1 MRDTIYYVND
11 NNIQGAIINVDW
23 CKAFDSIDHELL
35 FTILLKMGFSN
46 TLVKWIRMIYN
57 GAISSCIVNGFL
69 NIMFDSKRGVR

>member
-46 TLVKWIRMIYN
+46 ALIKWIRFF
-57 GAISSCIVNGFL
+57 V
-69 NIMFDSKRGVR
+69 